1 MKGLYRKAFA
11 GELKNFTGVN
21 DPYEPP
27 INPEVVADTEH
38 ETAEA
43 CAAQVIARLEE
54 LGLIRAGSEQ

>member
-1 MKGLYRKAFA
+1 VKGLYRKAFA

-27 INPEVVADTEH
+27 LNPEVVADTEQ

-43 CAAQVIARLEE
+43 CAARVIARLEE
-54 LGLIRAGSEQ
+54 LGLIRAGAEQ